1 MKKKII
7 MMTAAM
13 VMGLSSLTLTACTAE
28 TAQTTAAT
36 AAATEAATIEIASVD
51 ALPETT
57 APVPETTAAM
67 EGGVLIIK
75 VNPEIAVEYDKD
87 GIVTAVTARNNEAIA
102 IINQCEAC
110 LRPILSPFMNST
122 VRKTASPMI
131 RMHILSICLFRSM
144 THPM

>member
-28 TAQTTAAT
+28 TAQTAAAT

-102 IINQCEAC
+102 IINQCEG
-110 LRPILSPFMNST
+110 LIGS
-122 VRKTASPMI
+122 KTRDAVSG
-131 RMHILSICLFRSM
+131 
-144 THPM
+144 